1 MHPVRVLGV
10 CVRESELI
18 VNFLSQSF
26 LAPLQGGRT
35 ADPKK
40 EGGIFSVGGTISALG
55 GLSSSSSSS
64 SFGWGREAEEKLKLR
79 HNLFPLDRGDS

>member
-1 MHPVRVLGV
+1 M
-10 CVRESELI
+10 
-18 VNFLSQSF
+18 NFLPQSF
-26 LAPLQGGRT
+26 LAPFQGGRT

-55 GLSSSSSSS
+55 GLSSSSL
-64 SFGWGREAEEKLKLR
+64 GRGRKAEEKLKLR